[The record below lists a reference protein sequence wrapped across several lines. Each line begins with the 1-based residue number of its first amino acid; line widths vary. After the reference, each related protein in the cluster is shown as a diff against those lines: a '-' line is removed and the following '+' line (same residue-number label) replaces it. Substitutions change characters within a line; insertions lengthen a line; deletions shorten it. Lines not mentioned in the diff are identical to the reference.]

1 MDRLTKTQLTAC
13 KRRLSARQSK
23 LIHQLKNRFD
33 LEMSQTDAI
42 GELSSYDNHPADLG
56 TELFERGKDLAL
68 SDHAERELEKINE
81 SLHAIAEGTYGICRV
96 CSASI
101 SYERL
106 IANPTADTCVEHA
119 EDRELHLNKR
129 PIEEEVLGSHINP
142 ESETDEET
150 NFYDREDAWQDVG
163 RYGSSDTPSDLFG
176 YQDSYDEMYAN
187 SDEQIGI
194 VKDDEN
200 YQIEE
205 VARI

>member
-1 MDRLTKTQLTAC
+1 MSRLTEPELTAC

-68 SDHAERELEKINE
+68 SDHFERELEKINE
-81 SLHAIAEGTYGICRV
+81 SLHALAEGTYGICRV
-96 CSASI
+96 CSAFI
-101 SYERL
+101 PYDRL

-119 EDRELHLNKR
+119 EDRELNLTKR
-129 PIEEEVLGSHINP
+129 PIEEEVLGLRINP
-142 ESETDEET
+142 ESEPDEET

-163 RYGSSDTPSDLFG
+163 RYGSSDTPSDLYG
-176 YQDSYDEMYAN
+176 DRESYDEMYAN
-187 SDEQIGI
+187 SDENIGT
-194 VKDDEN
+194 VEDVEKYPDDN
-200 YQIEE
+200 IN
-205 VARI
+205 

>member
-1 MDRLTKTQLTAC
+1 MGRLTETELTAC

-33 LEMSQTDAI
+33 LEISQTDAI

-81 SLHAIAEGTYGICRV
+81 SLHALAEGTYGICRI
-96 CSASI
+96 CSVPI
-101 SYERL
+101 PYERL
-106 IANPTADTCVEHA
+106 MANPTADTCVEHA
-119 EDRELHLNKR
+119 EKHELNLNKR
-129 PIEEEVLGSHINP
+129 PVEEKVLSSHINP
-142 ESETDEET
+142 ELEPDEET

-176 YQDSYDEMYAN
+176 DQDNDNEMYAN
-187 SDEQIGI
+187 SDENIG
-194 VKDDEN
+194 VVEDVEKYPDSS
-200 YQIEE
+200 IE
-205 VARI
+205 

>member
-1 MDRLTKTQLTAC
+1 MSRLTEIELTAC
-13 KRRLSARQSK
+13 QRRLSARQSK

-56 TELFERGKDLAL
+56 TELFERGKDLTL

-163 RYGSSDTPSDLFG
+163 RYGSSDTPSDLYG
-176 YQDSYDEMYAN
+176 DHESYEDMYAN
-187 SDEQIGI
+187 SDENIGT
-194 VKDDEN
+194 VEDVEKYPDDN
-200 YQIEE
+200 IN
-205 VARI
+205 